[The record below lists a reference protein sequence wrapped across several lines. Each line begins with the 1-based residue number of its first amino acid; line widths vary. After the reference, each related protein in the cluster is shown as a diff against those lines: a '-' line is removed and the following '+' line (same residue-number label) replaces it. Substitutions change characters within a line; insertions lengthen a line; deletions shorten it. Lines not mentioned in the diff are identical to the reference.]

1 MLDRKLPAF
10 LEAVACDRLFVVC
23 DEVVSELHT
32 SLVTRLR
39 EALGSPTFLTLP
51 ATECEKTTSRLAE
64 LWSWLADEGA
74 TRHSVLILI
83 GGGALLDLGGLAAAT
98 YMRGIRTVN
107 VPTTLL
113 AMVDASVGGK
123 TGIDYHGIK
132 NLVGAFHAPL
142 EVFVDTSFLSTLPI
156 EELLSGYGEVIKHAT
171 LMGKEAWQEILH
183 IGDPAGLTDDE
194 WEALIGKSVA
204 YKSSIVEADPTE
216 QGLRRILNVGHTVG
230 HALEAYSHTN
240 TFRRALPHGEAVVFG
255 LLIESYIT
263 SLIKGIDRTYI
274 RQLMHLARELYAPFF
289 YTCKDYPELLRLMR
303 HDKKNT
309 SGKIVLMG
317 ILEPGKVEAIELEG
331 EEKIKEGLDFLRETF
346 GN

>member
-23 DEVVSELHT
+23 DEVVSELHI
-32 SLVTRLR
+32 SLVTRLC
-39 EALGSPTFLTLP
+39 EALDSPTFLTLP
-51 ATECEKTTSRLAE
+51 ATESEKTTNRLAE

-83 GGGALLDLGGLAAAT
+83 GGGALLDLGGFAAAT

-123 TGIDYHGIK
+123 TGIDYHGVK

-171 LMGKEAWQEILH
+171 LMGKEAWQEILR

-194 WEALIGKSVA
+194 WEALIAKSVA

-263 SLIKGIDRTYI
+263 SLIRETDRTYI
-274 RQLMHLARELYAPFF
+274 RQLMHLARELYTPFF

-317 ILEPGKVEAIELEG
+317 VLEPGKVEAIELEG